1 MYNLETILHR
11 DLDFDKKVN
20 SLEKK
25 LPTHTVLKRFFALN
39 GFNKEP

>member
-1 MYNLETILHR
+1 MLHR

-25 LPTHTVLKRFFALN
+25 TPTQTLLKRVY
-39 GFNKEP
+39 GFNAFNEEP